1 MLQGLSMLFLSISG
15 RFEVVLSHFKVIS
28 KLLRSF
34 QGLFELF
41 QAVLSHIEVVSWTI
55 VAVLGSYMVVLG
67 YCRSYGG
74 RFCSI

>member
-1 MLQGLSMLFLSISG
+1 MFQGLSMLFLSILG
-15 RFEVVLSHFKVIS
+15 RFEVLSHFKVIS

-41 QAVLSHIEVVSWTI
+41 QAVLSHIEVVSWPF

-74 RFCSI
+74 RFSSI

>member
-1 MLQGLSMLFLSISG
+1 MFQGLSKLFIAILG
-15 RFEVVLSHFKVIS
+15 RFEVVPAHFNVIL

-34 QGLFELF
+34 QGFFELF
-41 QAVLSHIEVVSWTI
+41 QAVLSHIEVVSWPF

-74 RFCSI
+74 RFGSI